1 MLYSITIVYLVVG
14 LLGALL
20 LRVPT
25 KDDYIPVQGSQMRES
40 DDTHQIQHQ
49 SQPPVQSP
57 SEWFDELIEGI
68 KTTVKNPQIQILLIC
83 GFCSMVLGI
92 FIRMI
97 YKSYGLIYYRDDQ
110 FLTMV
115 GTLIAIGVAVG
126 RLLLSSLLDCWSF
139 RCIYWIMIS
148 SLLFFAITVHQI
160 AEFGSETLYTIW
172 LVLIVIIESGH
183 LSTFCV
189 VAIQIGGLK
198 WYIAFSVLTV
208 SLSSSNLAVY
218 LIVLFLLP
226 TLGYGYLIVVL
237 AILQSIPII
246 LFPFFKGAE
255 KADQLKKEPTQE
267 EQR

>member
-40 DDTHQIQHQ
+40 YDIHQIQHQ

-115 GTLIAIGVAVG
+115 GTFIAIGIALG
-126 RLLLSSLLDCWSF
+126 RLLWSSLLDFWSF

-183 LSTFCV
+183 LSTFSV
-189 VAIQIGGLK
+189 VAMQIAGQK
-198 WYIAFSVLTV
+198 WYIVFSVL
-208 SLSSSNLAVY
+208 SFLSNSNLIVY
-218 LIVLFLLP
+218 LIIIFLLP